1 MRKKERSTIRKIEQK
16 KTESIYLII
25 RGVEVGIAAGLICVL
40 YRFMLSKAEEYLYNV
55 LDYIKGSPAK
65 TALWLVLLALIGAGV
80 SFIIKWEPLAGGS
93 GIPQL
98 TGEIKGYQIG
108 RASGRGR
115 V

>member
-1 MRKKERSTIRKIEQK
+1 MRKKEKSTIRKIEQK
-16 KTESIYLII
+16 KTESLYLII

-98 TGEIKGYQIG
+98 TGEK
-108 RASGRGR
+108 
-115 V
+115 